1 MSDNAADGPH
11 PLTDAHTL
19 LSAVRARR
27 ARTCEDLLAALPA
40 VKPRDRGPAPVTWV
54 GDLQQGDGGKGAM
67 VDRLAPHHDLV
78 VRVQGGDNA
87 GHTVAFRDGR
97 GPATVLKNHLV
108 PSGMRHPG
116 VVGVIGNG
124 VLVNPE
130 TLAGELADLDAR
142 GFAVSGRLLLSDRA
156 HLVLPLHLR
165 ADARQEDGDRAD
177 GEVIGTTRRGIGPAN
192 VCKYNRTGVRVRDT
206 ADLDLVRDRL
216 RLSAGLFGLP
226 PSCVDDDVE
235 WVRAHRDLLL
245 SMAADTTALLG
256 AAVEAGRPVLFEGAQ
271 GPLIDVDHG
280 IYPYVTT
287 SPTVF
292 HSVPAGTGVDGAR
305 VRHRVGVLKAYQT
318 MVGNGGFVTEETGE
332 LGALLRE
339 RGAESGTT
347 TGRPR
352 RCGWLDLAH
361 AHWSAE
367 LNRYTSV
374 VLTKL
379 DVLDGFD
386 RIGVCVGYRRAG
398 DDGPLPF
405 RPEEDYLRS
414 CTPIYTHLPGWRTST
429 THARDYADLPAELT
443 AFAGFV
449 SAYLGVPVSG
459 ISKGPHADDLIV
471 VPGGELAEVMAPAP
485 EAPVPTAGAA
495 ADPGRDT
502 AVAPGRAAAPGQDQ
516 AAAPGPDRAAPVTAA
531 RRAGD
536 PGTGRAGS
544 GPCVAVFCGAGAGTD
559 PRHRRLAAQ
568 IGAECARRGT
578 HIVYGAGGVGMMGAL
593 SDAALEG
600 GGTVTGIIPRSLME
614 REFGRRDLHDLR
626 VVASMH
632 ERKAL
637 MYDLADAVLVLP
649 GGYGTFDELFEAVTW
664 TQLGLHDKPVVLA
677 GASGYF
683 DPLVGLLDH
692 ALTAGF
698 ITPDDRALVRHA
710 ATAGEALD
718 LLSPGRFRPA
728 AGTAPDRAAG

>member
-1 MSDNAADGPH
+1 MSENAADGRYPA
-11 PLTDAHTL
+11 TDPRAL
-19 LSAVRARR
+19 LGAVRARR
-27 ARTCEDLLAALPA
+27 ARIRADLLAGLPA
-40 VKPRDRGPAPVTWV
+40 APPRDRGPAPVTWV

-97 GPATVLKNHLV
+97 GRATVLKNHLV

-124 VLVNPE
+124 VLVNPA
-130 TLAGELADLDAR
+130 TLAGELAGLDAR
-142 GFAVSGRLLLSDRA
+142 GLAASGRVLLSDRA

-165 ADARQEDGDRAD
+165 ADARQEDDDRAG

-206 ADLDLVRDRL
+206 ADLDLVRHRL
-216 RLSAGLFGLP
+216 RLSAALLGLP
-226 PSCVDDDVE
+226 PACADDDLD
-235 WVRAHRDLLL
+235 WIRAHRPMLLA
-245 SMAADTTALLG
+245 MATDTTALLG

-271 GPLIDVDHG
+271 GPLIDIDHG

-292 HSVPAGTGVDGAR
+292 HSVPTGTGVDGAR

-318 MVGNGGFVTEETGE
+318 MVGNGGFVTEEAGE

-361 AHWSAE
+361 AHWSAA

-379 DVLDGFD
+379 DVLDGFE
-386 RIGVCVGYRRAG
+386 RIGVCVGYRRPG

-414 CTPIYTHLPGWRTST
+414 CTPIYTYLPGWRTPA
-429 THARDYADLPAELT
+429 ARAREYADLPAELT
-443 AFAGFV
+443 AFIRYV
-449 SAYLGVPVSG
+449 SAHLEVPVSG
-459 ISKGPHADDLIV
+459 ISRGPHADDLIV
-471 VPGGELAEVMAPAP
+471 VPGGELAEIMAPSP
-485 EAPVPTAGAA
+485 DAPVRAPALAQDPGHGRSAAPA
-495 ADPGRDT
+495 ADGRE
-502 AVAPGRAAAPGQDQ
+502 
-516 AAAPGPDRAAPVTAA
+516 
-531 RRAGD
+531 RR
-536 PGTGRAGS
+536 PGTGRAGT
-544 GPCVAVFCGAGAGTD
+544 GLRVAVFCGAGAGTD
-559 PRHRRLAAQ
+559 PRHRRLAAE
-568 IGAECARRGT
+568 IGAECARRGAR
-578 HIVYGAGGVGMMGAL
+578 IVYGAGGAGMMGAV
-593 SDAALEG
+593 SDAALAAG
-600 GGTVTGIIPRSLME
+600 GAVTGVIPRSLME
-614 REFGRRDLHDLR
+614 REFGRRDLGDLR

-649 GGYGTFDELFEAVTW
+649 GGYGTFDELFETLTW
-664 TQLGLHDKPVVLA
+664 NQLGLHDKPVVLA
-677 GASGYF
+677 GGSGYF
-683 DPLVGLLDH
+683 DPLVKLLDH
-692 ALTAGF
+692 ARAAGF
-698 ITPDDRALVRHA
+698 ITRADRALVRHA
-710 ATAGEALD
+710 ASAGEALD
-718 LLSPGRFRPA
+718 LLRPGPTRTA
-728 AGTAPDRAAG
+728 AGTAPNGAAG